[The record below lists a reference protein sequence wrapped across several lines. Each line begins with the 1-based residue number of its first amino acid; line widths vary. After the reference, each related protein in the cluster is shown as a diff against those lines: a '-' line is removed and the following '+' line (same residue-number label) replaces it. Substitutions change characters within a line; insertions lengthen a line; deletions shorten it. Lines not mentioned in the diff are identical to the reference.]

1 MGQWDEFPIKNG
13 SYYLHKLSW
22 HFFVIVIVVVF
33 HQKMF
38 LSFLFI
44 FLISIEFPE
53 QILTNQKPDWLIR
66 NCQWKC
72 MYKLSSLFMCH
83 TFLISDFNNS
93 F

>member
-13 SYYLHKLSW
+13 SYYLHKISW

-53 QILTNQKPDWLIR
+53 QDINKSETGLVDK
-66 NCQWKC
+66 
-72 MYKLSSLFMCH
+72 KLSLEVYA
-83 TFLISDFNNS
+83 
-93 F
+93 

>member
-13 SYYLHKLSW
+13 SYYLHKLSC
-22 HFFVIVIVVVF
+22 HFFVIVIAVVF

-53 QILTNQKPDWLIR
+53 QNINKSETGLVDKE
-66 NCQWKC
+66 
-72 MYKLSSLFMCH
+72 LSVEVYV
-83 TFLISDFNNS
+83 
-93 F
+93 